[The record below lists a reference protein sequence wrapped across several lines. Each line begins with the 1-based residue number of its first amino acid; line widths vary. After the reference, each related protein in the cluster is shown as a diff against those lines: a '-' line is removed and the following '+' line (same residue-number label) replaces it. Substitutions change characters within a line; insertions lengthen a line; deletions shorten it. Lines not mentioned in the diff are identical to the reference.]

1 MVEYHKGLLEYKN
14 KESKY
19 SSNDIYQVGPV
30 PDIQYFINML
40 MHASRSDRKKVVKQV
55 NESLI
60 EHENPDSS
68 LSTKS
73 WYQKNLKRSG
83 LTAPNEWATL
93 HHTDVIFWADG
104 LSQKETNDL
113 LGSLY
118 NRATSIAIREH
129 KKRVADMRVIADH
142 KNRRAMAVWYEED
155 KW

>member
-1 MVEYHKGLLEYKN
+1 MTEYSKELLVYKN

-19 SSNDIYQVGPV
+19 TSEDVFQVGAV
-30 PDIQYFINML
+30 PDVQYFVNML
-40 MHASRSDRKKVVKQV
+40 MHASRSDRKKVIKQV

-60 EHENPDSS
+60 EHENPDSLLS
-68 LSTKS
+68 LES
-73 WYQKNLKRSG
+73 WYQKNLKHSG
-83 LTAPNEWATL
+83 LVAPYEGATL
-93 HHTDVIFWADG
+93 HHTDVTFWVDG

-118 NRATSIAIREH
+118 NRATSIAIRKH
-129 KKRVADMRVIADH
+129 KKHVADMRVIADH